1 MAFSKSLIAVL
12 FALTVSFCSVF
23 AGNFETYYEQSGNV
37 ATPRYA
43 ETLQYCKDLAKSSD
57 YLHYTN
63 FGTSPRG
70 REMMLLVA
78 DKNGN
83 FTAEQVRS
91 TDNAVL
97 LVQAGIH
104 AGEID
109 GKDAGLMLLRDI
121 AHGNLDG
128 LLDHV
133 TILFMPIF
141 NVDGHERFGKYN
153 RANQNGPEEMGWRVT
168 SKNLNLN
175 RDYIKAD
182 TLEMQHWIRLYNE
195 WLPEFFID
203 CHVSDGADFQYV
215 LMYCLETKG
224 NMPETLTNWINN
236 NYRIPLNNA
245 LNDFGMP
252 MVEYGMFIRHHDP
265 KSGLS
270 GWVAPPKLSQGYT
283 ALRNRPG
290 LLLETHM
297 FKSYEQRV
305 TGTYEVIK
313 ETCIILNRD
322 YLELRRI
329 IKEADYETR
338 GLAYNHQ
345 SLPLTFKGD
354 MTDSTMIDFLGF
366 EYSKTTS
373 DLTGG
378 SWPQFSDKPV
388 TFSIPY
394 FNSYSPDK
402 SIYLPRAYLIPPEWN
417 EVISILELH
426 GATVQRLPEPV
437 TMPVSSY
444 KFTDANWGKTPYEGR
459 FRVNCNAENISE
471 VRTWPAGTALI
482 RMNQDP
488 AKVIAHFLEPDGLDS
503 AVRWGYFAPV
513 FEQKEYIEGYVMEQ
527 RAREMLAA
535 NPELKTE
542 FESAKKND
550 PELANNPRAILH
562 WFYQRSPWWD
572 DRINIYPVGRIFDH
586 TDLHQLLKLVE

>member
-1 MAFSKSLIAVL
+1 MTFSKSLITVL
-12 FALTVSFCSVF
+12 FALTVSFCSAF
-23 AGNFETYYEQSGNV
+23 AGNFETYYEQSGNL

-43 ETLQYCKDLAKSSD
+43 ETLQYCQDLAKSSD
-57 YLHYTN
+57 FLHYTN

-83 FTAEQVRS
+83 FSAEQVRS

-121 AHGNLDG
+121 AHGKLDN

-133 TILFMPIF
+133 TIIFMPIF

-153 RANQNGPEEMGWRVT
+153 RPNQNGPEEMGWRVT

-175 RDYIKAD
+175 RDYLKAD

-215 LMYCLETKG
+215 LMYGLETRG
-224 NMPETLTNWINN
+224 NMPEALTNWIEN
-236 NYRIPLNNA
+236 NYKIPLNNA
-245 LNDFGMP
+245 LTDFGMP
-252 MVEYGMFIRHHDP
+252 MIEYGSFIRHHDP
-265 KSGLS
+265 KSGLA

-313 ETCIILNRD
+313 ETCNILNRD
-322 YLELRRI
+322 YLELRAM
-329 IKEADYETR
+329 IKEADSQTC
-338 GLAYNHQ
+338 GLAYNNQ
-345 SLPLTFKGD
+345 SLPLTFKSD

-366 EYSKTTS
+366 EYTTITS

-378 SWPQFSDKPV
+378 SWPQFSDKPA

-394 FNSYSPDK
+394 FSSYSPDK
-402 SIYLPRAYLIPPEWN
+402 SIDLPRAYLIPPEWN

-426 GATVQRLPEPV
+426 GATVLRLSVPATV
-437 TMPVSSY
+437 PVSSY
-444 KFTDANWGKTPYEGR
+444 KFTDAKWGNTPYEGR
-459 FRVNCNAENISE
+459 FRVSCNAENISE

-482 RMNQDP
+482 RMNQDQ

-503 AVRWGYFAPV
+503 AVRWGYFGPI

-535 NPELKTE
+535 NPDLKTE
-542 FESAKKND
+542 FESAKKD
-550 PELANNPRAILH
+550 DSELANNPRAILR

-572 DRINIYPVGRIFDH
+572 DRINVYPVGRIFDN
-586 TDLHQLLKLVE
+586 TDLHQLLKLAE

>member
-1 MAFSKSLIAVL
+1 
-12 FALTVSFCSVF
+12 
-23 AGNFETYYEQSGNV
+23 
-37 ATPRYA
+37 
-43 ETLQYCKDLAKSSD
+43 
-57 YLHYTN
+57 
-63 FGTSPRG
+63 
-70 REMMLLVA
+70 MLLVA

-83 FTAEQVRS
+83 FSAEQVRS

-121 AHGNLDG
+121 AHGKLDN

-133 TILFMPIF
+133 TIIFMPIF

-175 RDYIKAD
+175 RDYLKAD

-215 LMYCLETKG
+215 LMYGLETRG
-224 NMPETLTNWINN
+224 NMPEALTNWIEN
-236 NYRIPLNNA
+236 NYKIPLNNA
-245 LNDFGMP
+245 LTDFGMP
-252 MVEYGMFIRHHDP
+252 MIEYGSFIRHHDP
-265 KSGLS
+265 KSGLA

-313 ETCIILNRD
+313 ETCNILNRD
-322 YLELRRI
+322 YLELRAM
-329 IKEADYETR
+329 IKEADSQTC
-338 GLAYNHQ
+338 GLAYNNQ
-345 SLPLTFKGD
+345 SLPLTFKSN

-366 EYSKTTS
+366 EYTTITS

-378 SWPQFSDKPV
+378 SWPQFSDKPA

-394 FNSYSPDK
+394 FSSYSPDK
-402 SIYLPRAYLIPPEWN
+402 SIDLPRAYLIPPEWN

-426 GATVQRLPEPV
+426 GATVLRLSVPATV
-437 TMPVSSY
+437 PVSSY
-444 KFTDANWGKTPYEGR
+444 KFTDAKWGNTPYEGR
-459 FRVNCNAENISE
+459 FRVSCNAENISE
-471 VRTWPAGTALI
+471 IRTWPAGTALI
-482 RMNQDP
+482 RMNQDQ

-503 AVRWGYFAPV
+503 AVRWGYFGPI

-535 NPELKTE
+535 NPDLKTE
-542 FESAKKND
+542 FESAKKD
-550 PELANNPRAILH
+550 DSELANNPRAILH

-572 DRINIYPVGRIFDH
+572 DRINVYPVGRIFDN
-586 TDLHQLLKLVE
+586 TDLHQLLKLAE

>member
-1 MAFSKSLIAVL
+1 MTFSKSLITVL
-12 FALTVSFCSVF
+12 FALTVSFCSAF
-23 AGNFETYYEQSGNV
+23 AGNFETYYEQSGNL

-43 ETLQYCKDLAKSSD
+43 ETLQYCQDLAKSSD
-57 YLHYTN
+57 FLHYTN

-83 FTAEQVRS
+83 FSAEQVRS

-121 AHGNLDG
+121 AHGKLDN

-133 TILFMPIF
+133 TIIFMPIF

-153 RANQNGPEEMGWRVT
+153 RPNQNGPEEMGWRVT

-175 RDYIKAD
+175 RDYLKAD

-215 LMYCLETKG
+215 LMYGLETRG
-224 NMPETLTNWINN
+224 NMPEALTNWIEN
-236 NYRIPLNNA
+236 NYKIPLNNA
-245 LNDFGMP
+245 LTDFGMP
-252 MVEYGMFIRHHDP
+252 MIEYGSFIRHHDP
-265 KSGLS
+265 KSGLA

-313 ETCIILNRD
+313 ETCNILNRD
-322 YLELRRI
+322 YLELRAM
-329 IKEADYETR
+329 IKEADSQTC
-338 GLAYNHQ
+338 GLAYNNQ
-345 SLPLTFKGD
+345 SLPLTFKSD

-366 EYSKTTS
+366 EYTTITS

-378 SWPQFSDKPV
+378 SWPQFSDKPA

-394 FNSYSPDK
+394 FSSYSPDK
-402 SIYLPRAYLIPPEWN
+402 SIDLPRAYLIPPEWN

-426 GATVQRLPEPV
+426 GATVLRLSVPATV
-437 TMPVSSY
+437 PVSSY
-444 KFTDANWGKTPYEGR
+444 KFTDAKWGNTPYEGR
-459 FRVNCNAENISE
+459 FRVSCNAENISE

-482 RMNQDP
+482 RMNQDQ

-503 AVRWGYFAPV
+503 AVRWGYFGPI

-535 NPELKTE
+535 NPDLKTE
-542 FESAKKND
+542 FESAKKD
-550 PELANNPRAILH
+550 DSELANNPRAILR

-572 DRINIYPVGRIFDH
+572 DRINVYPVGRIFDN

>member
-1 MAFSKSLIAVL
+1 MTFSKSLIAVL

-23 AGNFETYYEQSGNV
+23 AGNFETYYEQSGNI

-57 YLHYTN
+57 YLHYTD

-70 REMMLLVA
+70 RDMMLLVA

-83 FTAEQVRS
+83 FSADQVRS

-121 AHGNLDG
+121 AHGDLDG

-133 TILFMPIF
+133 TILFMPIL

-168 SKNLNLN
+168 SNNLNLN
-175 RDYIKAD
+175 RDYLKAES
-182 TLEMQHWIRLYNE
+182 LEIQHWIRLYNE

-215 LMYCLETKG
+215 LMYGLETKG
-224 NMPETLTNWINN
+224 NMPETLTNWIEN
-236 NYRIPLNNA
+236 NYKIPLNNA
-245 LNDFGMP
+245 LTDFGMP
-252 MVEYGMFIRHHDP
+252 MIEYGRFIKHHDP
-265 KSGLS
+265 KSGLT
-270 GWVAPPKLSQGYT
+270 GWAAPPKLSQGYT

-313 ETCIILNRD
+313 ETCNILNRD
-322 YLELRRI
+322 YLKLRAM
-329 IKEADYETR
+329 IKEADQQTR
-338 GLAYNHQ
+338 GLAYNNQ
-345 SLPLTFKGD
+345 SLPLTFKAD

-366 EYSKTTS
+366 EYTTTTS

-378 SWPQFSDKPV
+378 SWPQFSDKPA

-394 FNSYSPDK
+394 FNSYSPNM
-402 SIYLPRAYLIPPEWN
+402 SIDLPRAYLIPPEWT

-426 GATVQRLPEPV
+426 GTKIQRLSEPV
-437 TMPVSSY
+437 TMPASSY
-444 KFTDANWGKTPYEGR
+444 KFTDAKWDKTPYEGR
-459 FRVNCNAENISE
+459 FRVSCNSENISE
-471 VRTWPAGTALI
+471 VRTWPAGTAFI
-482 RMNQDP
+482 RMNQDQ

-503 AVRWGYFAPV
+503 AVRWGYFASV

-535 NPELKTE
+535 NTELKTE
-542 FESAKKND
+542 FELAKKDD
-550 PELANNPRAILH
+550 PELAENPRAILH

-586 TDLHQLLKLVE
+586 TDLQQLLKLVE

>member
-1 MAFSKSLIAVL
+1 MTFSKSLITVL
-12 FALTVSFCSVF
+12 FALTVSFCSAF
-23 AGNFETYYEQSGNV
+23 AGNFETYYEQSGNL

-43 ETLQYCKDLAKSSD
+43 ETLQYCQDLAKSSD
-57 YLHYTN
+57 FLHYTN

-83 FTAEQVRS
+83 FSAEQVRS

-121 AHGNLDG
+121 AHGKLDN

-133 TILFMPIF
+133 TIIFMPIF

-153 RANQNGPEEMGWRVT
+153 RPNQNGPEEMGWRVT

-175 RDYIKAD
+175 RDYLKAD

-215 LMYCLETKG
+215 LMYGLETRG
-224 NMPETLTNWINN
+224 NMPEALTNWIEN
-236 NYRIPLNNA
+236 NYKIPLNNA
-245 LNDFGMP
+245 LTDFGMP
-252 MVEYGMFIRHHDP
+252 MIEYGSFIRHHDP
-265 KSGLS
+265 KSGLA

-313 ETCIILNRD
+313 ETCNILNRD
-322 YLELRRI
+322 YLELRAM
-329 IKEADYETR
+329 IKEADSQTC
-338 GLAYNHQ
+338 GLAYNNQ
-345 SLPLTFKGD
+345 SLPLTFKSD

-366 EYSKTTS
+366 EYTTITS

-378 SWPQFSDKPV
+378 SWPQFSDKPA

-394 FNSYSPDK
+394 FSSYSPDK
-402 SIYLPRAYLIPPEWN
+402 SIDLPRAYLIPPEWN

-426 GATVQRLPEPV
+426 GATVLRLSVPATV
-437 TMPVSSY
+437 PVSSY
-444 KFTDANWGKTPYEGR
+444 KFTDAKWGNTPYEGR
-459 FRVNCNAENISE
+459 FRVSCNAENISE

-482 RMNQDP
+482 RMNQDQ

-503 AVRWGYFAPV
+503 AVRWGYFGPI

-535 NPELKTE
+535 NPDLKTE
-542 FESAKKND
+542 FESAKKD
-550 PELANNPRAILH
+550 DSELANNPRAILH

-572 DRINIYPVGRIFDH
+572 DRINVYPVGRIFDN

>member
-1 MAFSKSLIAVL
+1 MKILLFLLCSLSAFAN
-12 FALTVSFCSVF
+12 
-23 AGNFETYYEQSGNV
+23 NFETYYEQSGKTE
-37 ATPRYA
+37 TPRYQ
-43 ETLQYCKDLAKSSD
+43 ETLNYCQQLADSSD
-57 YLHYTN
+57 LLHYSS

-70 REMMLLVA
+70 RDMMLIVA

-83 FTAEQVRS
+83 FTPESVRT

-97 LVQAGIH
+97 LIQAGIH

-121 AHGNLDG
+121 AYGKLGN
-128 LLDHV
+128 LLDHT

-141 NVDGHERFGKYN
+141 NVDGHERFGEYN

-175 RDYIKAD
+175 RDYLKAD
-182 TLEMQHWIRLYNE
+182 ALEMKHWIKLYNQ

-215 LMYCLETKG
+215 LMYGLETKG
-224 NMPETLTNWINN
+224 NMTESLTNWIENE
-236 NYRIPLNNA
+236 YKIPLNKA
-245 LNDFGMP
+245 LTDFGMP
-252 MVEYGMFIRHHDP
+252 MIEYGRFIKHHDP
-265 KSGLS
+265 KSGLT

-305 TGTYEVIK
+305 TGTYEVLK
-313 ETCIILNRD
+313 ETCNILNRN
-322 YLELRRI
+322 YLELRAMI
-329 IKEADYETR
+329 EEADYQTR
-338 GLAYNHQ
+338 GLAYNNQ
-345 SLPLTFKGD
+345 SLPLTFKSD

-366 EYSKTTS
+366 EYETTTS

-378 SWPQFSDKPV
+378 NWPQFSDKPV
-388 TFSIPY
+388 TFKVPY
-394 FNSYSPDK
+394 FNSYSPNK
-402 SIYLPRAYLIPPEWN
+402 SIELPRAYLLPPEWT
-417 EVISILELH
+417 EVIDVIELH
-426 GATVQRLPEPV
+426 GAKVLRLIEPATV
-437 TMPVSSY
+437 PVSSY
-444 KFTDANWGKTPYEGR
+444 KFTDVKWDENPYEGR
-459 FRVNCNAENISE
+459 HRVNCTAEEILE
-471 VRTWPAGTALI
+471 VRTWPAGTAVI
-482 RMNQDP
+482 RMNQNQ

-503 AVRWGYFAPV
+503 AVRWGYFAPI

-527 RAREMLAA
+527 RAREMLEAD
-535 NPELKTE
+535 PDLKTE
-542 FESAKKND
+542 FELAKKDD
-550 PELANNPRAILH
+550 PEFAKNPRAILH

-572 DRINIYPVGRIFDH
+572 DRINIYPVGKISSN